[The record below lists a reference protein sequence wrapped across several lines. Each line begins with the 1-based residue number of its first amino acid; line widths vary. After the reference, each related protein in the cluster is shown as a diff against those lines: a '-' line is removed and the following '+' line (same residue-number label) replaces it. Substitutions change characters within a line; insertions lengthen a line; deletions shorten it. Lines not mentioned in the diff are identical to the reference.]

1 MPMNWRNG
9 SPFCDRRGGAL
20 SGLVTM
26 PPVHRFGWPDRH
38 CGQVPQNPDR
48 QATIWSPARTLVT
61 SSPTAS
67 TTPAPSWPSTIG
79 RSVGKRPT
87 PSTTCRSLWQT
98 PVATV
103 RTNTSRR
110 SGLST
115 STVSIVRGACGLRK
129 TAASICIG
137 TSSTGARICR
147 KRVGVK
153 PGRFR
158 GNARRAMLF
167 GLVGFRSD
175 PRRSG
180 VTEIEIRE
188 RASPNHGSRGE
199 PPNVRPINMLVLHYT
214 GMQSAEAALDR
225 LCDPEA
231 QVSAHYLV
239 EENGTIWRLVVE
251 ERRAFHAGISCWL
264 GEHGL
269 NDVSIGIEIVNP
281 GHEWGYREFPEPQMQ
296 AVEAL
301 CRDIVARRHI
311 PPYRIVGHSDIAPDR
326 KSDPGEL
333 FNWQRL
339 ARAGI
344 GMWPP
349 SSPDVA
355 RRRGRG
361 VGVIHRTAA
370 LSDLARI
377 GYCVSRG
384 TERIALAAFQRRF
397 RPERWDGLLDLE
409 TSLRLR
415 DVRLAVE
422 AAQATEAVRLRN
434 RFN

>member
-1 MPMNWRNG
+1 
-9 SPFCDRRGGAL
+9 
-20 SGLVTM
+20 
-26 PPVHRFGWPDRH
+26 
-38 CGQVPQNPDR
+38 
-48 QATIWSPARTLVT
+48 
-61 SSPTAS
+61 
-67 TTPAPSWPSTIG
+67 
-79 RSVGKRPT
+79 
-87 PSTTCRSLWQT
+87 
-98 PVATV
+98 
-103 RTNTSRR
+103 
-110 SGLST
+110 
-115 STVSIVRGACGLRK
+115 
-129 TAASICIG
+129 
-137 TSSTGARICR
+137 
-147 KRVGVK
+147 
-153 PGRFR
+153 
-158 GNARRAMLF
+158 
-167 GLVGFRSD
+167 
-175 PRRSG
+175 

-231 QVSAHYLV
+231 QVSAHYLA
-239 EENGTIWRLVVE
+239 EEDGTIWRLVAE

-301 CRDIVARRHI
+301 CRDIITRRRI
-311 PPYRIVGHSDIAPDR
+311 PSYRIVGHSDIAPDR

-333 FNWQRL
+333 FDWQRL

-344 GMWPP
+344 GLWPP
-349 SSPDVA
+349 SSSDIA
-355 RRRGRG
+355 GRRGRG

-397 RPERWDGLLDLE
+397 RQERWDGLLDLE

-422 AAQATEAVRLRN
+422 AAQAVEAIRLRS